1 MWRIPLMKIIVE
13 CTEANSTLT
22 APSLFL
28 LPLESVH
35 QDFDDGM
42 SPVYIHLLQCKKP
55 PIAMYDWDDHG
66 RNCNLPTNLPYD
78 FQVIKMLMP
87 MTIGPDNQ

>member
-1 MWRIPLMKIIVE
+1 MKIIVE

-22 APSLFL
+22 ALGFFL

-42 SPVYIHLLQCKKP
+42 SPVYIDL
-55 PIAMYDWDDHG
+55 
-66 RNCNLPTNLPYD
+66 
-78 FQVIKMLMP
+78 V
-87 MTIGPDNQ
+87 